1 MTDSRR
7 QTTACIELEGCFN
20 FRDLG
25 GHRTGDGLVLRHGR
39 LFRSDAL
46 HHLTRHD
53 VAYLRDEIGL
63 RHVIDLRSSYE
74 LKIEG
79 RGPLAH
85 EPLHFHHLP
94 LFDGDTRQQVSSNP
108 MTLADRYS
116 LLAKFAMQPIARVI
130 ETIAQA
136 DAPLVYHCAAG
147 KDRTGVISAVLLG
160 TLGVADADIVADYV
174 LTQENLTQ
182 IIDRLATAKG
192 YEVALETMPADSL
205 HAEPDT
211 MVELL
216 HRMRRDYGSMRDY
229 ARTAGISE
237 SNLTRLATTLL
248 VAPEEDLGFATE
260 STKPTKA

>member
-1 MTDSRR
+1 MNDDRGQATRLTGGFI
-7 QTTACIELEGCFN
+7 QLEGCFN

-25 GHRTGDGLVLRHGR
+25 GYPTGDGRVVRSGW

-46 HHLTRHD
+46 QHLTRHD
-53 VAYLRDEIGL
+53 VAYLRDEVGL
-63 RHVIDLRSSYE
+63 RHVIDLRSTYE
-74 LKIEG
+74 LRIEG

-94 LFDGDTRQQVSSNP
+94 LFDGDTRQEVSSNP
-108 MTLADRYS
+108 MTLADRYF

-160 TLGVADADIVADYV
+160 VLGVADDEIVNDYV
-174 LTQENLTQ
+174 LTKENLNQ

-192 YEVALETMPADSL
+192 YEVALEAMPADTL
-205 HAEPDT
+205 HAEPET
-211 MVELL
+211 MIDFLQRL
-216 HRMRRDYGSMRDY
+216 RREYGSLCDY
-229 ARTAGISE
+229 ARAAGVRADSLE
-237 SNLTRLATTLL
+237 RLGATLL
-248 VAPEEDLGFATE
+248 VAPEDDA
-260 STKPTKA
+260 AR